1 MHGWQRMDINQ
12 LGYFQFDN
20 LIQNRVPF
28 ILLNL
33 GVSLDHLYSGFW
45 AMHLQNVNTPCLP
58 NEAVA
63 KVTEKKVPNH
73 YAIVIIDTDGSQSK
87 NLIPSLE
94 KAGFTNT
101 YYVKDGLHGLE
112 KERQQAK

>member
-1 MHGWQRMDINQ
+1 MDINQ

-33 GVSLDHLYSGFW
+33 GVNLDHLYSGFW
-45 AMHLQNVNTPCLP
+45 AMHLQNVNTPCTSAD
-58 NEAVA
+58 AVS
-63 KVTEKKVPNH
+63 KVQEKKVPNH
-73 YAIVIIDTDGSQSK
+73 YAVVIIDADGSQSK
-87 NLIPSLE
+87 KLVSTLE

-101 YYVKDGLHGLE
+101 YYVKDGLRGLD
-112 KERQQAK
+112 KERQEAK

>member
-1 MHGWQRMDINQ
+1 MDINQ

-33 GVSLDHLYSGFW
+33 GVNLDHLYSGFW
-45 AMHLQNVNTPCLP
+45 AMHLHNVNTPCTP
-58 NEAVA
+58 SEAVA
-63 KVTEKKVPNH
+63 KVQEKKVPNH
-73 YAIVIIDTDGSQSK
+73 YAIVIIDADGSQSMK
-87 NLIPSLE
+87 LVPALE

-101 YYVKDGLHGLE
+101 YYVKGGLQGLDQE
-112 KERQQAK
+112 KKNSQLT

>member
-1 MHGWQRMDINQ
+1 MDINQ

-33 GVSLDHLYSGFW
+33 GVNLDHLYSGFW
-45 AMHLQNVNTPCLP
+45 AMHLQNVNTPCTP
-58 NEAVA
+58 AEAVA
-63 KVTEKKVPNH
+63 KVQEKKVPNH
-73 YAIVIIDTDGSQSK
+73 YAIVIIDNDGTQAK
-87 NLIPSLE
+87 KLVPTLE

-101 YYVKDGLHGLE
+101 YYVKDGLQGLDKE
-112 KERQQAK
+112 KKNSQLT